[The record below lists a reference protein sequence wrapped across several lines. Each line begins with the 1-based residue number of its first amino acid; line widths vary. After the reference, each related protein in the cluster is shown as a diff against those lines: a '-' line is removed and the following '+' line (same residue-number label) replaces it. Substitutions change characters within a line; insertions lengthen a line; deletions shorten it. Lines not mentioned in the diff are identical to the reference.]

1 MKSSAYEPGLTKV
14 KVKIPILGRL
24 ADLSLVKNKHE
35 ANGALILPSCLHQWS
50 FYGVDVNLRIEVAT
64 FQSFPH
70 KRLAIT
76 DRANP

>member
-35 ANGALILPSCLHQWS
+35 ANGALILQSCIHQCS
-50 FYGVDVNLRIEVAT
+50 FYGVDVIPANR
-64 FQSFPH
+64 SRNFPILPAQ
-70 KRLAIT
+70 KTR
-76 DRANP
+76 DNGPC